1 MLIASSSSLH
11 SAQMGE
17 NYLEA
22 KQQPSDC
29 EAGRGD
35 CRNSN
40 ADVASCVAITLCVSI
55 RQSYGYRPGHHC
67 LSCSGDFYSQ
77 RQPISYLNIL

>member
-1 MLIASSSSLH
+1 MLRASSSRLH
-11 SAQMGE
+11 GAQTGE

-29 EAGRGD
+29 EAGGSD

-40 ADVASCVAITLCVSI
+40 TDVASCVAITLRVSI
-55 RQSYGYRPGHHC
+55 RQSYEYRPGHHF
-67 LSCSGDFYSQ
+67 LSCSDAAGTFTANAS
-77 RQPISYLNIL
+77 PSLI